1 MWQTNYLPSYMDGCK
16 LPTLQ
21 GQLAIFFMN
30 EILEKNEMK
39 NENFE
44 VFWNN
49 FGGFQLPKMISKK

>member
-1 MWQTNYLPSYMDGCK
+1 MDGCK

-44 VFWNN
+44 VF
-49 FGGFQLPKMISKK
+49 

>member
-16 LPTLQ
+16 LPKLQ
-21 GQLAIFFMN
+21 GQLAIFLWMKFCQ
-30 EILEKNEMK
+30 KKKWK

-49 FGGFQLPKMISKK
+49 FGGFQLPKMIE

>member
-21 GQLAIFFMN
+21 GQLAIFFY
-30 EILEKNEMK
+30 EWKFAKKKMK
-39 NENFE
+39 NENLE

-49 FGGFQLPKMISKK
+49 FGGFQLPKMIE